1 MTPPPV
7 SRRTVL
13 AATPGLALAATPASP
28 SEAATG
34 TSPAAPVGVDDYP
47 RLDTLPFAHG
57 VASGDPTP
65 TRVII
70 WTRVTLPDRD
80 PAGPPGANP
89 RGSRPAV
96 RWVVATDPALT
107 TVVASGTQTA
117 TAERDWTVKVD
128 VTGLRPATTYYY
140 GFRLGAQRSMTGRTR
155 TSTSGHLGRARL
167 AVMSCQSYWS
177 SRWAG
182 LGHLARRNDIDL
194 VIHLGDY
201 IYDFIDGNEKVR
213 SRVGFDRMDHPDN
226 RDWLDLHEVRR
237 RYALWRSEPNLVRAH
252 QQHPWSIVWDNHDID
267 PGYGNEID
275 VPGIDPSSAR
285 TTLADTMRA
294 FHEWTP
300 TRPVLPD
307 GSGRWDLVDDGSYPW
322 PKDPSLIHRHLTYGD
337 LADVF
342 QLDAQ
347 SGLDR
352 YGRTPDAS
360 HLKAGEKS
368 LLGSRQFRWLVD
380 GLRRS
385 QAAGT
390 RWRIVGNQ
398 AWFTP
403 VDLPDVVEGQ
413 PMPKI
418 GISRWA
424 KFPAE
429 RSAFTSALRGDAVHD
444 RVRGTICVSG
454 DSHGNLGA
462 DLLGAVAADGYG
474 SGLRGGNPRDGSF
487 PENRDAGCVRTTTGN
502 LGAWN
507 RRAQSVGVEFSPSSM
522 GRGGADDAIT
532 GAGFSQKGAVG
543 LTRVAERAIAGLAPN
558 VQFLEW
564 ADHGY
569 GIVDLTHT
577 RAIFEWWWQDKHRAD
592 APDVL
597 GHQMVTWA
605 KDDASTTPR
614 RWRDQIDAV
623 WVHGLVVRATAGTR
637 RSAPAPDPGAIR
649 QL

>member
-201 IYDFIDGNEKVR
+201 IYDFIDGNE
-213 SRVGFDRMDHPDN
+213 
-226 RDWLDLHEVRR
+226 
-237 RYALWRSEPNLVRAH
+237 
-252 QQHPWSIVWDNHDID
+252 
-267 PGYGNEID
+267 ID

-403 VDLPDVVEGQ
+403 VDLPDVV
-413 PMPKI
+413 
-418 GISRWA
+418 
-424 KFPAE
+424 
-429 RSAFTSALRGDAVHD
+429 
-444 RVRGTICVSG
+444 
-454 DSHGNLGA
+454 
-462 DLLGAVAADGYG
+462 
-474 SGLRGGNPRDGSF
+474 
-487 PENRDAGCVRTTTGN
+487 
-502 LGAWN
+502 
-507 RRAQSVGVEFSPSSM
+507 
-522 GRGGADDAIT
+522 
-532 GAGFSQKGAVG
+532 
-543 LTRVAERAIAGLAPN
+543 
-558 VQFLEW
+558 
-564 ADHGY
+564 
-569 GIVDLTHT
+569 
-577 RAIFEWWWQDKHRAD
+577 
-592 APDVL
+592 
-597 GHQMVTWA
+597 
-605 KDDASTTPR
+605 
-614 RWRDQIDAV
+614 
-623 WVHGLVVRATAGTR
+623 
-637 RSAPAPDPGAIR
+637 
-649 QL
+649 

>member
-1 MTPPPV
+1 
-7 SRRTVL
+7 
-13 AATPGLALAATPASP
+13 
-28 SEAATG
+28 
-34 TSPAAPVGVDDYP
+34 
-47 RLDTLPFAHG
+47 
-57 VASGDPTP
+57 
-65 TRVII
+65 
-70 WTRVTLPDRD
+70 
-80 PAGPPGANP
+80 
-89 RGSRPAV
+89 
-96 RWVVATDPALT
+96 
-107 TVVASGTQTA
+107 
-117 TAERDWTVKVD
+117 
-128 VTGLRPATTYYY
+128 
-140 GFRLGAQRSMTGRTR
+140 
-155 TSTSGHLGRARL
+155 
-167 AVMSCQSYWS
+167 
-177 SRWAG
+177 
-182 LGHLARRNDIDL
+182 
-194 VIHLGDY
+194 
-201 IYDFIDGNEKVR
+201 
-213 SRVGFDRMDHPDN
+213 
-226 RDWLDLHEVRR
+226 
-237 RYALWRSEPNLVRAH
+237 
-252 QQHPWSIVWDNHDID
+252 
-267 PGYGNEID
+267 
-275 VPGIDPSSAR
+275 
-285 TTLADTMRA
+285 MRA